1 MNSQHPIGSQ
11 NGFRSLQS
19 ILPTSFQ
26 AADYDDDNVAPV
38 LREEDPDIE
47 AKLDRIFGISSRPD

>member
-11 NGFRSLQS
+11 NGFRPLQS

-26 AADYDDDNVAPV
+26 EADYDDDDIAPV
-38 LREEDPDIE
+38 FREEDPDIE
-47 AKLDRIFGISSRPD
+47 AKLDQIFGIDSRPN